1 MHRKAIKELRELKW
15 PWKKS
20 KIENGMEVPSYGKI
34 CHFKPMD
41 HSIDI

>member
-41 HSIDI
+41 LSLYI